1 MSLLINLRKSC
12 TLIMT
17 STSINKLCL
26 ARRMLSLD
34 IKVTKVPRIWSNAKL
49 KMTMSLTHGL
59 HGSSRQRHQCSFRR
73 WTLWTTATWVGRVK
87 LRSSLQQ
94 TQWWLASCK
103 KMNWL
108 KTLKTSGTSTCLSW
122 RTCCSEVALWSP
134 EPWLLRGVALTRAAC
149 TDREERP
156 AAITT
161 DRHPN
166 PHQ

>member
-1 MSLLINLRKSC
+1 MLQLINHLKSC
-12 TLIMT
+12 MPIMT
-17 STSINKLCL
+17 TIWINKQFL
-26 ARRMLSLD
+26 ARRILLLA
-34 IKVTKVPRIWSNAKL
+34 TKLLWKWSNTTVKAK
-49 KMTMSLTHGL
+49 KSLMRGSLVSNHRL
-59 HGSSRQRHQCSFRR
+59 HKCSFRR

-94 TQWWLASCK
+94 TQWWLGSCK
-103 KMNWL
+103 KKNWL